1 MYLKI
6 KNEVIEAVK
15 PEKEEVKITGT
26 VKKIRFKNEDNGF
39 TIFSFEEE
47 NTENIYSVTGT
58 FFKLEENDAVTLSG
72 VFTNHPKFGQQF
84 KASHYE
90 LYMPKDMN
98 ALRGYLSNGLV
109 KGIGPVLAD
118 RLIEKFGSDTFD
130 VLSNHPEK
138 LREIEGIGKRK
149 ANLICKRMEERTEM
163 QNAMIFLSNYGITQ
177 GLGTKI
183 YRFYKDRMYEI
194 LQTNPYKMIEDLKGV
209 GFKTADD
216 IALKNGISKC
226 SVFRLNAGIISL
238 LDQAKGSGSI
248 CYPYAKLVKESS
260 KTLDVEEDK
269 ICNRIHQMLDAEVL
283 VSVKAEKETYIY
295 KKSDYKIEIDTA
307 IRVVS
312 LCKKMP
318 HKKVNL
324 SDKKLDSTQQGAV
337 QIAVDNGFMV
347 LTGGPGTGKT
357 TTTNLII
364 DYFIKNRYKV
374 SLAAPTG
381 RAAKRMQEATGKPAS
396 TIHRLLEVGPD
407 GFAKNEDDPLECQV
421 LIIDEISMI
430 DLYLMHSLLLAI
442 KSGTRVIL
450 VGDKNQLPS
459 VGPGNVLS
467 DIINSGI
474 CPVVELKK
482 IYRQAEGSY
491 IIGNSHHILNNEP
504 LELKGSKDFFFK
516 QEEDPEKILQH
527 VLHYTVDSLPGF
539 TGESE
544 IQVLSPIKQRLLG
557 VENLNKELQNKI
569 NPYNQDV
576 LGFRVNDKVIQM
588 RNDYSRERTF
598 DNGKIV
604 VGVFN
609 GDMGRIIKIDK
620 ENEYIYVRFE
630 DGSVVKYEFDERENL
645 ALAYAL
651 TIHKSQGSEY
661 PVVVI
666 PIYDFI
672 PMLTTRNLIYTGVT
686 RAKKAI
692 LLIGSYKKMQLI
704 IRNMNQNKRYSNLKD
719 ELNKLQKGEK

>member
-1 MYLKI
+1 M
-6 KNEVIEAVK
+6 VA
-15 PEKEEVKITGT
+15 EKEEVKITGT

-90 LYMPKDMN
+90 LYIPKDMN

-226 SVFRLNAGIISL
+226 SVFRLNAGIVSL

-307 IRVVS
+307 MRVAS

-318 HKKVNL
+318 HKEVNL
-324 SDKKLDSTQQGAV
+324 SDKKLDRTQQGAV

-396 TIHRLLEVGPD
+396 TIHRLVEVGPD

-576 LGFRVNDKVIQM
+576 LGFRVNDKVIQL
-588 RNDYSRERTF
+588 RNDYSRERIF

-609 GDMGRIIKIDK
+609 GDMGIIKQINTYS
-620 ENEYIYVRFE
+620 ERIT
-630 DGSVVKYEFDERENL
+630 VVFDENREAEYPFSSL
-645 ALAYAL
+645 DELELAYAI

-661 PVVVI
+661 PAVVLPLLSGP
-666 PIYDFI
+666 PI
-672 PMLTTRNLIYTGVT
+672 LCNRNLLYTAIT
-686 RAKKAI
+686 RAQKCVAI
-692 LLIGSYKKMQLI
+692 AGRQSMVEQMIHNETEQ
-704 IRNMNQNKRYSNLKD
+704 KRYSGLNDCLK
-719 ELNKLQKGEK
+719 EGL

>member
-1 MYLKI
+1 M
-6 KNEVIEAVK
+6 VA
-15 PEKEEVKITGT
+15 EKEEVKITGT

-72 VFTNHPKFGQQF
+72 VFSNHPKFGQQF

-90 LYMPKDMN
+90 LYIPKDMN

-226 SVFRLNAGIISL
+226 SVFRLNAGIVSL

-307 IRVVS
+307 MRVAS

-318 HKKVNL
+318 HKEVNL
-324 SDKKLDSTQQGAV
+324 SDKKLDRTQQGAV

-430 DLYLMHSLLLAI
+430 DLYLMLSLLLAI

-576 LGFRVNDKVIQM
+576 LGFRVNDKVIQL

>member
-1 MYLKI
+1 M
-6 KNEVIEAVK
+6 VA
-15 PEKEEVKITGT
+15 EKEEVKITGT

-90 LYMPKDMN
+90 LYIPKDMN

-118 RLIEKFGSDTFD
+118 RLIEKFGSYTFD

-226 SVFRLNAGIISL
+226 SVFRLNAGIVSL

-307 IRVVS
+307 MRVAS

-374 SLAAPTG
+374 SRGAYWKSCKKNAGSHRETG
-381 RAAKRMQEATGKPAS
+381 INDSSP
-396 TIHRLLEVGPD
+396 VG
-407 GFAKNEDDPLECQV
+407 
-421 LIIDEISMI
+421 SR
-430 DLYLMHSLLLAI
+430 
-442 KSGTRVIL
+442 SGWV
-450 VGDKNQLPS
+450 
-459 VGPGNVLS
+459 
-467 DIINSGI
+467 
-474 CPVVELKK
+474 CKK
-482 IYRQAEGSY
+482 
-491 IIGNSHHILNNEP
+491 
-504 LELKGSKDFFFK
+504 
-516 QEEDPEKILQH
+516 
-527 VLHYTVDSLPGF
+527 
-539 TGESE
+539 
-544 IQVLSPIKQRLLG
+544 
-557 VENLNKELQNKI
+557 
-569 NPYNQDV
+569 
-576 LGFRVNDKVIQM
+576 
-588 RNDYSRERTF
+588 
-598 DNGKIV
+598 
-604 VGVFN
+604 
-609 GDMGRIIKIDK
+609 
-620 ENEYIYVRFE
+620 
-630 DGSVVKYEFDERENL
+630 
-645 ALAYAL
+645 
-651 TIHKSQGSEY
+651 
-661 PVVVI
+661 
-666 PIYDFI
+666 
-672 PMLTTRNLIYTGVT
+672 
-686 RAKKAI
+686 
-692 LLIGSYKKMQLI
+692 
-704 IRNMNQNKRYSNLKD
+704 
-719 ELNKLQKGEK
+719 